1 MDANQA
7 AVWSAFAAVFSA
19 VAAGASAY
27 VAWQSKRRQ
36 TSAID
41 FEGCLAVV
49 KQLGDAQRA
58 VRDADDIHREFE
70 FIELLNLMEALA
82 LLVNDGRPAS
92 STKKVAARF
101 LEEALSWISITPV
114 VADLMKRATTGDGT
128 FAELQM
134 FRAKHVTPIR
144 ENARHYRIKRD
155 TGNLS

>member
-7 AVWSAFAAVFSA
+7 AVWSALAAVFSA

-27 VAWQSKRRQ
+27 VAWQAKRHQ
-36 TSAID
+36 TSATD

-58 VRDADDIHREFE
+58 VRDADDVHREFE

-82 LLVNDGRPAS
+82 LLLNDGRSAS
-92 STKKVAARF
+92 STRKVAGHF

-114 VADLMKRATTGDGT
+114 MTGLMKRATTGDGT
-128 FAELQM
+128 FAELQR
-134 FRAKHVTPIR
+134 FRDRHVTPIR
-144 ENARHYRIKRD
+144 KNARYYRIRRD
-155 TGNLS
+155 TG